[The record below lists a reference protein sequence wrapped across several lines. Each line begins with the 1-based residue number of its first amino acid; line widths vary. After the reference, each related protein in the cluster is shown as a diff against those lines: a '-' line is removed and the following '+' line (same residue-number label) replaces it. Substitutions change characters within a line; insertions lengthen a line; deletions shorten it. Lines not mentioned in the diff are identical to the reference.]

1 MRKAFHAFGFI
12 LYCGDIVFQLAMIQV
27 CHRQRSEWSCQCG
40 ACHVG
45 EQGGHGTTLLQNVEA
60 EGVTIGMFGRSCVIA
75 NYRSPSSM
83 HENKDELKGGWGHW
97 FFLAGLDLPVHA
109 LHSCIELQY
118 VPSNSCPMCGLLF
131 PIVYF
136 QWHGE
141 AHVEKIRS
149 LFSQLGAEKTG
160 VITYAM
166 KLGWSKPSSG
176 PFVWGSHHAIKQ
188 CTRFVMHMRSLQN
201 IPLIQLNVFKKSLSD
216 HPNCLI
222 APNHAK
228 PSRMILRNHAAK
240 LANALSE
247 TTNSDRTSHVW
258 PCSAILL
265 GDTNHEWFTC
275 WTISRSS
282 AVLGASIQCDG

>member
-1 MRKAFHAFGFI
+1 MRCFRKGALFFQNLWAQVTGVFCQPLVFLRCCAFVWHISCFCIRLCLNWYWFI

-45 EQGGHGTTLLQNVEA
+45 EQGGHGTMLLQNVEA

-97 FFLAGLDLPVHA
+97 FFLAGLDLRVHV

-118 VPSNSCPMCGLLF
+118 VPSNSCRMCGLLF

-166 KLGWSKPSSG
+166 KLGWSK
-176 PFVWGSHHAIKQ
+176 
-188 CTRFVMHMRSLQN
+188 
-201 IPLIQLNVFKKSLSD
+201 LSPV
-216 HPNCLI
+216 HLRVV
-222 APNHAK
+222 A
-228 PSRMILRNHAAK
+228 SRH
-240 LANALSE
+240 
-247 TTNSDRTSHVW
+247 
-258 PCSAILL
+258 
-265 GDTNHEWFTC
+265 F
-275 WTISRSS
+275 
-282 AVLGASIQCDG
+282 